1 MPLPGNTDVR
11 KDVRVGSD
19 ATIVSLAD
27 EAHKG
32 KTEVVVQIMHK
43 GTPHDIRAWVPS
55 ANLTLAV
62 DDPKKSA
69 APGAEADPGLAPAI
83 VNADPC
89 GKDVEPHG
97 GLG

>member
-1 MPLPGNTDVR
+1 MALPDHAEFR

-19 ATIVSLAD
+19 ATTVSLAD

-32 KTEVVVQIMHK
+32 KIEVALHIMHK
-43 GTPHDIRAWVPS
+43 GTPHEMRAWVPS
-55 ANLTLAV
+55 ANLTLAIDV
-62 DDPKKSA
+62 PTKSA
-69 APGAEADPGLAPAI
+69 APGAEADPCLAPEIA
-83 VNADPC
+83 NADPF